1 MGLIRRTITKFQDPD
16 HQASNRIKKGIRTL
30 FQFGIL
36 TFLGVQLFEIG
47 LVNVLTSLPVH
58 PLFYLLFL
66 VNYFSIPA
74 FELWIYR
81 KKWDLTISTLLP
93 AFLRKKVLNMDVV
106 GYSGEVYL
114 YMWVKKQLKTDA
126 KEALLY
132 IKDNNILSSVAS
144 TFVTFVLL
152 FVYIQLGSINP
163 ADYLGTISFWNK
175 IFIVVGIAVVT
186 LLIYRFR
193 KLILSI
199 TIRESLTLFSLHAF
213 RIVFINVVQILQW
226 GVAEPEITLAVWFT
240 FSAVQN
246 LAARIPFLPST
257 DALFATIALNMTGLV
272 EAPQDVIAGLL
283 TANLLLMRGMN
294 LLVFLFIKPKG
305 DLSTGE
311 EVSVEMMDD
320 LHLEPNEGLDV
331 QTK

>member
-1 MGLIRRTITKFQDPD
+1 MIKKQITRFQDPEN
-16 HQASNRIKKGIRTL
+16 QIANRIKKGIRTL
-30 FQFGIL
+30 FQVGIL
-36 TFLGVQLFEIG
+36 TFLGFQLVDIG
-47 LVNVLTSLPVH
+47 IENVISSLPIH

-66 VNYFSIPA
+66 VNYFSLPA

-81 KKWDLTISTLLP
+81 RKWDLPISSLLP

-114 YMWVKKQLKTDA
+114 YMWVKKQLKTDQ
-126 KEALLY
+126 KEPLLY

-144 TFVTFVLL
+144 TFVTVVLL
-152 FVYIQLGSINP
+152 FVYVQLGSINP

-175 IFIVVGIAVVT
+175 IFIATGIVIAA

-193 KLILSI
+193 NLILSL
-199 TIRESLTLFSLHAF
+199 TIRESLALFSLHAF
-213 RIVFINVVQILQW
+213 RIVLINVVQILQW
-226 GVAEPEITLAVWFT
+226 GVAEPEISLAVWFT

-257 DALFATIALNMTGLV
+257 DALFATIALSMTGLV
-272 EAPQDVIAGLL
+272 EVPQDVIAGLL

-294 LLVFLFIKPKG
+294 MLVFLLIKPK
-305 DLSTGE
+305 DIE
-311 EVSVEMMDD
+311 
-320 LHLEPNEGLDV
+320 LEAESHQV
-331 QTK
+331 QQ